1 MRLLHYLPILAL
13 PLAACE
19 SDTEVRGGI
28 VQWMEWPA
36 EVRANTPFNVQ
47 LVIAEPG
54 DCGQQSTYRPRVFAD
69 QSAVTFS
76 PYFIVE
82 PPRPTCAAARA
93 YYPPTGMLV
102 IGALETVGIAPGLRA
117 SLARVFEMRGAS
129 SAYALPM
136 STAEVGGQPVRT
148 FGSFTVRPD
157 APVDTRQF
165 AAGFVAKLLDTSCA
179 RIIPIGVYHLDGAYV
194 LEDQADTAGLRGAF
208 VRGYIYQ
215 PPGPVC
221 GESQRVFH
229 LVARY

>member
-1 MRLLHYLPILAL
+1 MRLLYYLPILAL

-19 SDTEVRGGI
+19 SDTEVQPGNL
-28 VQWMEWPA
+28 QWMEWPA
-36 EVRANTPFNVQ
+36 EVRANTPFSVR

-54 DCGQQSTYRPRVFAD
+54 GCGQQSIYRPRVFTD

-82 PPRPTCAAARA
+82 PRRPTCGAASAF
-93 YYPPTGMLV
+93 YPPTGMIV
-102 IGALETVGIAPGLRA
+102 ISALETVATAPGLRA
-117 SLARVFEMRGAS
+117 SFARVFDMRGAS
-129 SAYALPM
+129 
-136 STAEVGGQPVRT
+136 GQPVRT

-157 APVDTRQF
+157 APVDTRRI

-194 LEDQADTAGLRGAF
+194 LEDQADTAGLKGAF
-208 VRGYIYQ
+208 VLGYIRQ
-215 PPGPVC
+215 PAGPIC
-221 GESQRVFH
+221 GESHQVFH